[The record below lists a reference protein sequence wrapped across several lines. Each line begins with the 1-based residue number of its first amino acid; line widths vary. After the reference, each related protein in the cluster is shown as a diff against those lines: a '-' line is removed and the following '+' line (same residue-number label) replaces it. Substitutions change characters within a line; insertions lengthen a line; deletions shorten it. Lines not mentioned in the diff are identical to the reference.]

1 MFLTPGGQCL
11 LLLRLIDTLLTF
23 LMNTFFSVEF
33 EQLSA
38 KFRFLDSSNI
48 A

>member
-23 LMNTFFSVEF
+23 LINTFFWEF

-38 KFRFLDSSNI
+38 KFRFLDSSNHI